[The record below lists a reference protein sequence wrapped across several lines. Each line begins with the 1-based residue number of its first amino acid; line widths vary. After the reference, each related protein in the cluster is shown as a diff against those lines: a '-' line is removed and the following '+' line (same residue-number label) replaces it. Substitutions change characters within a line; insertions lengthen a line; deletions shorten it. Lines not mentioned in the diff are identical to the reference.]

1 MNVTPT
7 QNNSQSFGMAYRMKG
22 DASKRIA
29 EEILEFSFP
38 KIGQD
43 YFVNNLAKPL
53 KKLTTEVVADGE
65 KVFIEHPVTKQKFEV
80 LDHRPWQ
87 TKNSNCKEIHYPL
100 SLVKNAKLDG
110 IGAIYVPHTVQ
121 YPESQNIGK
130 PAWDAAFVYKGMMRK
145 HIVALEVA
153 KDFDRIAAAKAQ
165 EATAKTKHKTET
177 NQIASKLQELF
188 G

>member
-38 KIGQD
+38 KIEQD
-43 YFVNNLAKPL
+43 YFVNKLAKPL
-53 KKLTTEVVADGE
+53 RELTTEVIADGE
-65 KVFIEHPVTKQKFEV
+65 KVFIEHPVTKQRYEV
-80 LDHRPWQ
+80 LDHSPWQ

-100 SLVKNAKLDG
+100 SLVKNPKLEG
-110 IGAIYVPHTVQ
+110 IGEVYAPHAVQ
-121 YPESQNIGK
+121 YSESQNIGK

-165 EATAKTKHKTET
+165 DAAAKTSHNTET
-177 NQIASKLQELF
+177 NKIASKLQELF